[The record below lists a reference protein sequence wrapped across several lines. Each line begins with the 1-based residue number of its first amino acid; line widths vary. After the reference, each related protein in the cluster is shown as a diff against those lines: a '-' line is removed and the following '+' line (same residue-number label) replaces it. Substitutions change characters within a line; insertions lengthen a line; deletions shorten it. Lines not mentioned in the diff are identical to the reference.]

1 MNLREAARWIG
12 LLCVVHSSSA
22 FVSPSTFQTSFT
34 SSATPSSC
42 GSLFVAED
50 IRQVTDDAPEVEVTP
65 APASMIPKAN
75 DSTFSRVRRLR
86 DLMWVRETLEDL
98 TAAEFAISLDSMVV
112 PADSKQKR
120 KRAVDYDNLLTKLNR
135 RIMDLGCEPKG
146 EDCQL
151 EQIVELTP
159 GRGMGCIAYSDQQ
172 REDLFK

>member
-1 MNLREAARWIG
+1 
-12 LLCVVHSSSA
+12 
-22 FVSPSTFQTSFT
+22 
-34 SSATPSSC
+34 
-42 GSLFVAED
+42 
-50 IRQVTDDAPEVEVTP
+50 
-65 APASMIPKAN
+65 MIPKATAAN
-75 DSTFSRVRRLR
+75 TTFSRVRRLR

-112 PADSKQKR
+112 PTDPKQKR

-172 REDLFK
+172 RDALFT